1 MKRDAYAIIKKP
13 RITEKSTALSEKNN
27 AYTFEVAPDANK
39 IEIRHAVED
48 LFKVKVAKV
57 HTVNVKGK
65 PKLVRRRGMNWGRT
79 ADWKK
84 AIVTLKEGSKIDLM

>member
-1 MKRDAYAIIKKP
+1 MHRDAYMIVRKP

-27 AYTFEVAPDANK
+27 AYTFEVASDANK
-39 IEIRHAVED
+39 IEIRHAVEE

-65 PKLVRRRGMNWGRT
+65 PKRVRQNWGRT

-84 AIVTLKEGSKIDLM
+84 AIVTLREGSKIDLM

>member
-1 MKRDAYAIIKKP
+1 MQRNAYLIVRKP
-13 RITEKSTALSEKNN
+13 RITEKTTALSEKNN
-27 AYTFEVAPDANK
+27 AYTFEVASDANK

-65 PKLVRRRGMNWGRT
+65 PKRVRANWGRT